1 MLPLDWNSE
10 KWLHCCVVMQNK
22 DLYIYILFTHFL
34 YLTSRRIPYLN
45 VTGFRGIAWTHKKLV
60 TQILPLCSMQTRV
73 SAKGQAA
80 LNYAK
85 QRVFNMW
92 VQFLYKSS
100 RRNPISN
107 VLISGGLLL
116 AKAVVCIFVQAENF
130 WTDYMYICWMCYFY
144 YSSSGH
150 ICLVILYSVILDVK
164 GIVQWILSGVD
175 TMLK

>member
-1 MLPLDWNSE
+1 
-10 KWLHCCVVMQNK
+10 
-22 DLYIYILFTHFL
+22 
-34 YLTSRRIPYLN
+34 
-45 VTGFRGIAWTHKKLV
+45 
-60 TQILPLCSMQTRV
+60 MQTRV

-130 WTDYMYICWMCYFY
+130 
-144 YSSSGH
+144 
-150 ICLVILYSVILDVK
+150 
-164 GIVQWILSGVD
+164 
-175 TMLK
+175 